1 MILDVN
7 FEFEFS
13 IIRIEKWFLEYL
25 VFSNRKTIH
34 I

>member
-1 MILDVN
+1 MILDLN
-7 FEFEFS
+7 FEFEFY
-13 IIRIEKWFLEYL
+13 IIKSEKWFLEYL